1 MPKHTHPDRAKPTRR
16 QALLALLGTALLP
29 ACGGGIDVAGVS
41 SGGTGSYTSGTITGL
56 GSVIVNGIRYAY
68 DDNVNVTFD
77 GTPGNAAA
85 LQLGMV
91 VRIQGSAITAPAT
104 AGALATA
111 TATSIACGSEWKG
124 PVADVNVGSGTFTVL
139 GQTVRVL
146 GTTVFEDGSFDE
158 TLNGLFVEV
167 YGYVNATDGSLQA
180 SRVEVES
187 SAPNSYRLTGV
198 VSGWTETT
206 FLLGSAL
213 INHANASKPVGLQD
227 GQLVRV
233 ALQTIPSGD
242 AWLATEVKVEDYSN
256 DLNDEDEAEI
266 EGAIT
271 SFASSTSFSVNGIPV
286 DASRITPPAGLALGV
301 RVEVKG
307 SISGGAVIAT
317 EIEIETEDDI
327 ESQEFE
333 FHGTVSSLNI
343 VARTF
348 VIRGYTVRY
357 IDGSG
362 ANATEFDLGAAVW
375 QDGLN
380 VEVKAE
386 LDSNGDLLAT
396 KVEVDD

>member
-1 MPKHTHPDRAKPTRR
+1 MPKHTHTHRATPTRR

-29 ACGGGIDVAGVS
+29 ACGGGTDVAGVS
-41 SGGTGSYTSGTITGL
+41 SGGTGSFTSGTITGL
-56 GSVIVNGIRYAY
+56 GSVIVNGIRY
-68 DDNVNVTFD
+68 DDSTASVTI
-77 GTPGNAAA
+77 GGVSSAASA

-91 VRIQGSAITAPAT
+91 VRIQGSAITAPVT
-104 AGALATA
+104 AGALSTA

-124 PVADVNVGSGTFTVL
+124 RIETVDVNTGTFTLL

-146 GTTVFEDGSFDE
+146 ATTVFPNGKLDGS
-158 TLNGLFVEV
+158 LAGQYAEV
-167 YGYVNATDGSLQA
+167 YGFLNPADNSLQA

-187 SAPNSYRLTGV
+187 SAPDRYRL
-198 VSGWTETT
+198 SGIVAYLNSTT
-206 FLLGSAL
+206 FQLGTAL
-213 INHANASKPVGLQD
+213 INHATASKPIGLQD

-233 ALQTIPSGD
+233 ALQTTPSGD
-242 AWLATEVKVEDYSN
+242 AWLATEVKVEDYST
-256 DLNDEDEAEI
+256 DLDDEDEAEI

-286 DASRITPPAGLALGV
+286 DASRITPPTGLALGV

-327 ESQEFE
+327 ESQAFE
-333 FHGTVSSLNI
+333 FHGTVSGLDTD
-343 VARTF
+343 AKTF

-362 ANATEFDLGAAVW
+362 ANATAFDLGTAVW
-375 QDGLN
+375 QDGLS

-396 KVEVDD
+396 KVEIDD